1 MSMKKTAL
9 LMGLLMASG
18 AFNTGTQGEYIKP
31 ENIDPDAHRKGT
43 QKQGQKKWRV
53 NNVVVEAAT
62 KNAAIKKAR
71 KNPDY
76 IERQGPPNVQ
86 LHRWEE

>member
-9 LMGLLMASG
+9 LMGLMMVSG
-18 AFNTGTQGEYIKP
+18 AFNTGTQGEYVKP
-31 ENIDPDAHRKGT
+31 EKIDPDAHRNGS
-43 QKQGQKKWRV
+43 QKQGQRKWRV

-62 KNAAIKKAR
+62 KKAAIKKAR

-76 IERQGPPNVQ
+76 IERQGAPDVE
-86 LHRWEE
+86 LSRWP

>member
-1 MSMKKTAL
+1 MSMKKYAL
-9 LMGLLMASG
+9 YAGAIMMAMGAG
-18 AFNTGTQGEYIKP
+18 EKYTTGGRYIKP
-31 ENIDPDAHRKGT
+31 SEIKLKPGKS

-76 IERQGPPNVQ
+76 IERQGPPDAQ